1 MATRDLNLG
10 GGRKSASPEIALQS
24 RPQQS
29 AINSTTENILQMA
42 MFRPGGLY
50 TDYSGQ
56 AAPLS
61 TNSRTYGA
69 LGTTSIGGTDY
80 TNLLGDVS
88 AAGGGRAD
96 PRVSKVEAEQLIAKN
111 LGTFGIT
118 DLDDIGY
125 VIGPGRQ
132 PIFYNRK
139 TGQSIPQEIVG
150 FKDREKGGQKLFLTI
165 DQNGKVVPVNSY
177 MQPNPSG
184 KWKSAVAPILTV
196 AGAAFAPYAL
206 GGLSS
211 ALAGAGVT
219 GAAGTVGAGAL
230 YGAGLGGLGAGLTGG
245 DIGKAM
251 LTGAI
256 GGGISSGIGTGLKLS
271 PTQTLP
277 QYNLAGSLGA
287 SASSQA
293 AVNAILR
300 GTLSGLGTTAVG
312 GGDLLKGALVGG
324 LTSGI
329 SGQLPGGGSR
339 LTQGLNQS
347 VSRQIAQAIVGDP
360 YARNRQV
367 VSSLQNS
374 MTGQQPR
381 QTSALDVGGSNLR
394 TSAVQDLGAG
404 TGTRTQAAT
413 RTI

>member
-29 AINSTTENILQMA
+29 ALNSTTENILQMA
-42 MFRPGGLY
+42 MFRPGGSY

-80 TNLLGDVS
+80 TNLLGDVA

-96 PRVSKVEAEQLIAKN
+96 PRVGKDEADRLIAQN
-111 LGTFGIT
+111 LGTFGVT
-118 DLDDIGY
+118 DMDDIGY

-150 FKDREKGGQKLFLTI
+150 FKDREHGGQKLFLTI
-165 DQNGKVVPVNSY
+165 DQSGKVVPVNSY
-177 MQPNPSG
+177 MPPNPSSG
-184 KWKSAVAPILTV
+184 WKGAVAPILAV

-230 YGAGLGGLGAGLTGG
+230 YGAGLGGVGAGLTGG

-312 GGDLLKGALVGG
+312 GGDPLKGALVGG
-324 LTSGI
+324 ISSGI
-329 SGQLPGGGSR
+329 SGQLPGSGSR

-347 VSRQIAQAIVGDP
+347 VSRQIAQSIVGDP

-367 VSSLQNS
+367 VSNLQNS

-394 TSAVQDLGAG
+394 TSTVQDLGAG

>member
-29 AINSTTENILQMA
+29 AFNSTTENILQMA
-42 MFRPGGLY
+42 MFRPGGSY
-50 TDYSGQ
+50 RDYSGQ
-56 AAPLS
+56 QSALR

-69 LGTTSIGGTDY
+69 LGTTNIGGTDFS
-80 TNLLGDVS
+80 NLLGDVT

-96 PRVSKVEAEQLIAKN
+96 PRVSKDEADRLIAQN

-139 TGQSIPQEIVG
+139 TGQSIPQAIVG

-165 DQNGKVVPVNSY
+165 DQTGKVVPVNSY

-184 KWKSAVAPILTV
+184 KWKDAVAPVLAV
-196 AGAAFAPYAL
+196 GGAVLAPYAL

-219 GAAGTVGAGAL
+219 GAAGTIGAGAL

-394 TSAVQDLGAG
+394 TSTVQDLGAG

>member
-1 MATRDLNLG
+1 
-10 GGRKSASPEIALQS
+10 
-24 RPQQS
+24 
-29 AINSTTENILQMA
+29 
-42 MFRPGGLY
+42 
-50 TDYSGQ
+50 
-56 AAPLS
+56 
-61 TNSRTYGA
+61 
-69 LGTTSIGGTDY
+69 
-80 TNLLGDVS
+80 
-88 AAGGGRAD
+88 
-96 PRVSKVEAEQLIAKN
+96 
-111 LGTFGIT
+111 
-118 DLDDIGY
+118 
-125 VIGPGRQ
+125 
-132 PIFYNRK
+132 
-139 TGQSIPQEIVG
+139 
-150 FKDREKGGQKLFLTI
+150 
-165 DQNGKVVPVNSY
+165 
-177 MQPNPSG
+177 
-184 KWKSAVAPILTV
+184 
-196 AGAAFAPYAL
+196 
-206 GGLSS
+206 
-211 ALAGAGVT
+211 
-219 GAAGTVGAGAL
+219 
-230 YGAGLGGLGAGLTGG
+230 
-245 DIGKAM
+245 M

-293 AVNAILR
+293 AVNAIIR

-394 TSAVQDLGAG
+394 TSMVQDLGAG